1 MATRRSNRSNSSSR
15 TSSRTRSKSRPTNK
29 GGNKAAPA
37 IIAIVILGGIVLAFS
52 FLGNHKAKPKVDS
65 PKESS
70 SNSSEN
76 ASNPQNHAREASPKN
91 STAHHPPSLT
101 KEESLALDRLYEEAK
116 QSWNEALKI
125 KDTDR
130 AQFVA
135 KRDHAGKLIEELI
148 DKVRPILDWQEEAD
162 MNDWPIP
169 YEVNDLMRR
178 FNKWTKLQATVHRMS
193 SLKK

>member
-1 MATRRSNRSNSSSR
+1 MATRRSNRSNSSR
-15 TSSRTRSKSRPTNK
+15 TSSRTRSKPRQANN
-29 GGNKAAPA
+29 GGNKALPA
-37 IIAIVILGGIVLAFS
+37 LIAIVVLGGIVLAFS
-52 FLGNHKAKPKVDS
+52 FLGKKKPKPQQTSNNEV
-65 PKESS
+65 S
-70 SNSSEN
+70 SNSNGSTGETQ
-76 ASNPQNHAREASPKN
+76 NPEGGSTPKN
-91 STAHHPPSLT
+91 NSAHKPPSLT
-101 KEESLALDRLYEEAK
+101 KEESLECDRLYEEAK

-135 KRDHAGKLIEELI
+135 KRDHAGKLIEQLI

-169 YEVNDLMRR
+169 YEVNDLLRR
-178 FNKWTKLQATVHRMS
+178 FSKWTKLQATVHRMS